1 MQNKKQLDNSIRE
14 TIIRKYNLGK
24 NPSQMG
30 DELELNMKTVASV
43 IGLYKKLFFFN
54 KCNVQNFNLLY

>member
-24 NPSQMG
+24 NPSQIG

-43 IGLYKKLFFFN
+43 IRLYKKPAEY
-54 KCNVQNFNLLY
+54 KH